1 MGARH
6 EERLDGG
13 RAWADC
19 TLAGVA
25 MFTVFVSAY
34 SFGTFVRPIA
44 AEFDADR
51 SATALVFG
59 ITTFAYFM
67 LGIVTGPM
75 VRRVGPRRMVLAG
88 GAVQVV
94 GLLVT
99 SRVTAIWQA
108 YVTFGIGV
116 GVGVAC
122 CYVPL
127 VAVVGGWFERRR
139 ATAVGLA
146 VAGIGFSSLLGA
158 PIAAAL
164 IEAHGWRTAYVIL
177 AAGTA
182 VLLAAVALGIRTPP
196 SFSVAPATTLSAA
209 VRTPT
214 FALLYGALVFCAI
227 PLFNVFVNIVPSAE
241 EAGMAKVRAATLVS
255 IVGGASVAGRI
266 GIAALARRIGPGPT
280 FVSCFATMTV
290 TQFIWLAAD
299 GRYAVLAVF
308 ALMFGVAYGG
318 FIAVSPILLAEIFG
332 VEHMGGI
339 TGANY
344 SAAGVGALFG
354 PTIGAWL
361 VDRSDG
367 YTAAIVLGTVC
378 GAIGT
383 ALLVTAVLRE
393 RRIGARRQSAAAGV
407 AGPA

>member
-1 MGARH
+1 
-6 EERLDGG
+6 
-13 RAWADC
+13 
-19 TLAGVA
+19 
-25 MFTVFVSAY
+25 
-34 SFGTFVRPIA
+34 
-44 AEFDADR
+44 
-51 SATALVFG
+51 
-59 ITTFAYFM
+59 
-67 LGIVTGPM
+67 
-75 VRRVGPRRMVLAG
+75 MVLVG
-88 GAVQVV
+88 GVVQVV
-94 GLLVT
+94 GLLIT

-139 ATAVGLA
+139 AAAVGLS

-164 IEAHGWRTAYVIL
+164 IEAHGWRTAYVVL

-182 VLLAAVALGIRTPP
+182 VLLGIVAIGIRTPP
-196 SFSVAPATTLSAA
+196 AFSQATSTTLSSA

-214 FALLYGALVFCAI
+214 FALLYLALVFCAI

-266 GIAALARRIGPGPT
+266 GIASLARRFGPGPT
-280 FVSCFATMTV
+280 FVGCFATMTV
-290 TQFIWLAAD
+290 TQLVWLAAD
-299 GRYAVLAVF
+299 GRYAVLAAFV
-308 ALMFGVAYGG
+308 LVFGVAYGG

-339 TGANY
+339 TGVNY

-361 VDRSDG
+361 VDRTDG
-367 YTAAIVLGTVC
+367 YSAAIV
-378 GAIGT
+378 
-383 ALLVTAVLRE
+383 
-393 RRIGARRQSAAAGV
+393 SAGS
-407 AGPA
+407 AGPSARACC